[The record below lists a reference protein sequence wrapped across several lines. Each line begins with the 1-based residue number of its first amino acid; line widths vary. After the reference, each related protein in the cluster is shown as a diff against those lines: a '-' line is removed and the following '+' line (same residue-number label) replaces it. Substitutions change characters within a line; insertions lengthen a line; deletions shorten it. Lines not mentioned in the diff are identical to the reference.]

1 MGNYRGIRMWLELL
15 DFAIGIGFGYG
26 HRGKE
31 EYWAILRNSFVAGV
45 VMSIIL
51 LVLSM
56 VVLPAEFRSGAVFP
70 GIFGLIVTIVI
81 YIVIFIAG
89 AFVGDQIESMFRK

>member
-1 MGNYRGIRMWLELL
+1 MWLVLL

-31 EYWAILRNSFVAGV
+31 DYGAILRNGFVAGV
-45 VMSIIL
+45 VMSIVL

-56 VVLPAEFRSGAVFP
+56 LLLPAEFSTGTFFP
-70 GIFGLIVTIVI
+70 GIFGLIVTMVI
-81 YIVIFIAG
+81 YIVVFVVG
-89 AFVGDQIESMFRK
+89 TFVGDQLERVFRK

>member
-1 MGNYRGIRMWLELL
+1 MWLLLL

-31 EYWAILRNSFVAGV
+31 EYLAILRNGFVAGV

-51 LVLSM
+51 LILSM
-56 VVLPAEFRSGAVFP
+56 LVLPVEFSTGALFP
-70 GIFGLIVTIVI
+70 GIFGLIVTMVI
-81 YIVIFIAG
+81 YIVIFILG
-89 AFVGDQIESMFRK
+89 TFIGDQLERAFRK